1 MGTRILQRTTHLLDG
16 VKDVPMTKD
25 MFLRSILP
33 IGILFSA
40 SLITSNSAY
49 LYLSVAYIQMLKV
62 MPLFNAAISRLKAD
76 TMQAFVPVAILLI
89 SWTFRIKEPNMR
101 LGVIVF
107 MISSGVALASHGE
120 LHFNLIGF
128 LMQAAAV
135 GVRFPPSCPDD
146 RRHILTHV
154 VDTVRSIAP
163 GDD

>member
-62 MPLFNAAISRLKAD
+62 NIR
-76 TMQAFVPVAILLI
+76 
-89 SWTFRIKEPNMR
+89 NM
-101 LGVIVF
+101 
-107 MISSGVALASHGE
+107 S
-120 LHFNLIGF
+120 
-128 LMQAAAV
+128 
-135 GVRFPPSCPDD
+135 
-146 RRHILTHV
+146 
-154 VDTVRSIAP
+154 TV
-163 GDD
+163 